1 VQMSEASQDGPTT
14 LAEIDL
20 YPAEFYRR
28 GHPHAAW
35 RILRAQAPVWQQSAP
50 DGTPFWSV
58 TKYRDVVQIIRDVRR
73 FSSEYS
79 TMLSVL
85 GGDSAQGK
93 AIHLMDPP
101 KHRGIRTPAAHVM
114 SMSVMRKHETSIR
127 QRVKSMVEAAID
139 EGQIDFARLATAIP
153 MAVTGEII
161 GIPEKYWPD
170 VAQWTIASMA
180 PDDPF
185 YSAGID
191 RNTLQMA
198 HVYLF
203 SMLADLIAQRRE
215 KPADDLISLLITLE
229 LDGHPATDE
238 DVLVNCYAFIM
249 GANPTIPQAA
259 SHLMLAMLEDPGLW
273 KQIKQDPAIWPAT
286 VEEALRWASPVNG
299 LLRRTTEE
307 VSIGGEVVPAGGL
320 VCAWLASAN
329 RDEEV
334 FDRAYEFDPRRTP
347 NPHVAFGVGPHRCIG
362 NPSARVGLS
371 LLIEELMTQA
381 ESVELAGTPQHL
393 ESNFLNGITSLPVT
407 VHASA
412 VREPASLAG

>member
-1 VQMSEASQDGPTT
+1 MSEVGQNGQVR
-14 LAEIDL
+14 LADIDL
-20 YPAEFYRR
+20 YPAEFYRCGR
-28 GHPHAAW
+28 PHAAW
-35 RILRAQAPVWQQSAP
+35 RTLRSQAPVWRQSAP

-58 TKYRDVVQIIRDVRR
+58 TRYKDVVRIVKDVRR

-85 GGDSAQGK
+85 GGDPATGQ
-93 AIHLMDPP
+93 AIHLTDPP
-101 KHRGIRTPAAHVM
+101 RHRTIRTPTAHAM
-114 SMSVMRKHETSIR
+114 SMHLMRQHERRISERI
-127 QRVKSMVEAAID
+127 KEMVAAAVE
-139 EGQIDFARLATAIP
+139 EGQTDFARLATAVP

-185 YSAGID
+185 YSAGAG

-203 SMLADLIAQRRE
+203 SMLADLIGQRRD
-215 KPADDLISLLITLE
+215 KPADDLISLLTTLE
-229 LDGHPATDE
+229 INGHPATDE

-259 SHLMLAMLEDPGLW
+259 SHLMLAMLADPGLW
-273 KQIKQDPAIWPAT
+273 RQLRQDPAILPTAA
-286 VEEALRWASPVNG
+286 EEALRWASPVNG

-307 VSIGGEVVPAGGL
+307 VRLGDEVVPEGGL

-334 FDRAYEFDPRRTP
+334 FAAPYVFDPRRAP
-347 NPHVAFGVGPHRCIG
+347 NPHVAFGIGPHRCIG
-362 NPSARVGLS
+362 NPSARLGLAILLAELTAQVESFEPVGS
-371 LLIEELMTQA
+371 E
-381 ESVELAGTPQHL
+381 QHL
-393 ESNFLNGITSLPVT
+393 ASNFLNGITSLPIAIRASVPARRAT
-407 VHASA
+407 V
-412 VREPASLAG
+412 VG

>member
-1 VQMSEASQDGPTT
+1 MSEILASGPVK
-14 LAEIDL
+14 LDDIDL
-20 YPAEFYRR
+20 YPADFYRT
-28 GHPHAAW
+28 GQPHAAW
-35 RILRAQAPVWQQSAP
+35 CTLRAQAPIWKQAAP

-58 TKYRDVVQIIRDVRR
+58 TKYRDVIRVVKDVRR

-85 GGDSAQGK
+85 GGDSAKGK

-101 KHRGIRTPAAHVM
+101 KHRTIRTPTAHQM
-114 SMSVMRKHETSIR
+114 SMYVMHRHEKAIRK
-127 QRVKSMVEAAID
+127 RVGEMVSAAVE
-139 EGQIDFARLATAIP
+139 EGQIDFAELATAIP

-170 VAQWTIASMA
+170 VARWTIASMA

-185 YSAGID
+185 YSAGVD
-191 RNTLQMA
+191 ANTLRMA

-215 KPADDLISLLITLE
+215 KPADDLISLLISLE
-229 LDGHPATDE
+229 FDGKRATDE

-249 GANPTIPQAA
+249 GANPTIPQASA
-259 SHLMLAMLEDPGLW
+259 HLMLVMLADPGIW
-273 KQIKQDPAIWPAT
+273 QQVKADPSIVPTT

-307 VSIGGEVVPAGGL
+307 VRLGDHIIAEGGL

-329 RDEEV
+329 RDEEI
-334 FDRAYEFDPRRTP
+334 FTEPFAFNPRRSP

-362 NPSARVGLS
+362 NPSARLGLTV
-371 LLIEELMTQA
+371 LIEELIAQV
-381 ESVELAGTPQHL
+381 ESVEAAGQELHL
-393 ESNFLNGITSLPVT
+393 QSNFLNGITSLPVT
-407 VHASA
+407 LKPSA
-412 VREPASLAG
+412 